1 MKKYKLLQ
9 EIVWCNWWE
18 IFLDDWTIEREN
30 KETTVSKISNNLKEI
45 QIKALIS
52 VIDLSNTEWFE
63 EMKEVKSIYDLKD
76 WDIYFYINEVYRVC
90 DCGFNKIE
98 SQHDLFFWNAFLT
111 KEEAE
116 TELKKRKAMA
126 TIKKWS
132 HDNNDHNYWF
142 VIDSDNFVISY
153 DFDYKA
159 LRVFSTD
166 PRLKDWNTFYYT
178 SKEIWERAIKELE
191 AEYKI
196 VFNIN

>member
-1 MKKYKLLQ
+1 MNKLQQ
-9 EIVWCNWWE
+9 EI
-18 IFLDDWTIEREN
+18 
-30 KETTVSKISNNLKEI
+30 
-45 QIKALIS
+45 
-52 VIDLSNTEWFE
+52 
-63 EMKEVKSIYDLKD
+63 KEVKSIYSLEEWDDYYYISAYGDIEFNSDLTLSDFAK
-76 WDIYFYINEVYRVC
+76 WNGVEKNI
-90 DCGFNKIE
+90 
-98 SQHDLFFWNAFLT
+98 SMWNAFLT

-132 HDNNDHNYWF
+132 NDNNDHNYWF
-142 VIDSDNFVISY
+142 VIDSNNFVILY

-191 AEYKI
+191 EEYKI
-196 VFNIN
+196 LFNIN